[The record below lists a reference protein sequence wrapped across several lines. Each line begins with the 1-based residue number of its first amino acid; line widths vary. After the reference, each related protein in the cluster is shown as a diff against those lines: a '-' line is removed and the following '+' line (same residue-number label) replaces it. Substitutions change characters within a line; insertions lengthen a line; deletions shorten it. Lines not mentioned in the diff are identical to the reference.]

1 MDSCIH
7 YSHSVK
13 VVGFMTI
20 QVDASKNTKQQ
31 YCKLTNLKNAC
42 EVHTNEMHIPGTSL
56 GDMAALRKKK
66 SLTDTKSE

>member
-31 YCKLTNLKNAC
+31 YCKFTNLMNAC

-56 GDMAALRKKK
+56 GDRAALRKK

>member
-1 MDSCIH
+1 
-7 YSHSVK
+7 
-13 VVGFMTI
+13 MTI

-42 EVHTNEMHIPGTSL
+42 EVHTNKMHIPGTSL
-56 GDMAALRKKK
+56 GDRAALRKK